1 VKELVIKAE
10 DIQEKDRKIV
20 GSKAFSLYIVMRE
33 GFKVPPY
40 SCITTK
46 AYERY
51 LDSGSLKG
59 RMILELSR
67 KDIEDMRWEE
77 MWDIS
82 LRVRNMFLNTPIPE
96 ALEREIR
103 ENLDRTIT
111 EAPVVV
117 RSSAPGEDSESTSF
131 AGLHESYVNL
141 KGMDPIIEH
150 IRLVWASL
158 WSDAAFLYR
167 NELGLDIKNSS
178 MAVMV
183 QELVAGNVSG
193 IVFSSNPG
201 NKLQMVIE
209 AVHGLNKGLVDGD
222 VEPDRWIIDRKSG
235 AVIEYVNPSSREKIS
250 SLSYTGTT
258 IEMVPESFSN
268 SVPLNESDIRKLHK
282 AALFL
287 EKRFGSPQDIEWTI
301 KEKEIYIL
309 QSRPITTISDNEKR
323 WYMSLRNT
331 LDNLQNLRKRI
342 EIKIIPEMIMDVK
355 TMRSVDLRH
364 LNDTELAREII
375 GRKKMYEDW
384 KKRYADELIP
394 FAHGMRMFGQI
405 YNDVLKPPNPYEFMD
420 LLSGSG
426 LLSIKRNEEL
436 NRLAEVLRKDKSLM
450 DKAKNN
456 TLEGDFK
463 KDVKMF
469 LENFRHSGIYK
480 DEKELLK
487 LIIELASSPA
497 NRVPVKKEIFNLKN
511 KYISAFSEKDR
522 GFAEEVLDIGQ
533 VSYRLRD
540 DDNIYLGRVEDQ
552 YLASL
557 KEAKR
562 RISGRI
568 KNSGAQEDIAEEE
581 LLKAL
586 IDNGYIPAKREKRK
600 KEISQNREYV
610 RQIRGQPAGEGFV
623 TGIAR
628 VIIENEELFEI
639 KLGEILVC
647 DAIDPNMTFVVPLVS
662 GIVERRGGMLIHGAI
677 IAREYGIPCVTG
689 ITDATGIIHTGD
701 ELTVDGYLGIVT
713 IRKK

>member
-1 VKELVIKAE
+1 
-10 DIQEKDRKIV
+10 
-20 GSKAFSLYIVMRE
+20 
-33 GFKVPPY
+33 
-40 SCITTK
+40 
-46 AYERY
+46 
-51 LDSGSLKG
+51 
-59 RMILELSR
+59 
-67 KDIEDMRWEE
+67 
-77 MWDIS
+77 
-82 LRVRNMFLNTPIPE
+82 
-96 ALEREIR
+96 
-103 ENLDRTIT
+103 
-111 EAPVVV
+111 
-117 RSSAPGEDSESTSF
+117 
-131 AGLHESYVNL
+131 
-141 KGMDPIIEH
+141 
-150 IRLVWASL
+150 
-158 WSDAAFLYR
+158 
-167 NELGLDIKNSS
+167 
-178 MAVMV
+178 
-183 QELVAGNVSG
+183 
-193 IVFSSNPG
+193 
-201 NKLQMVIE
+201 
-209 AVHGLNKGLVDGD
+209 
-222 VEPDRWIIDRKSG
+222 
-235 AVIEYVNPSSREKIS
+235 
-250 SLSYTGTT
+250 
-258 IEMVPESFSN
+258 
-268 SVPLNESDIRKLHK
+268 
-282 AALFL
+282 
-287 EKRFGSPQDIEWTI
+287 
-301 KEKEIYIL
+301 
-309 QSRPITTISDNEKR
+309 
-323 WYMSLRNT
+323 
-331 LDNLQNLRKRI
+331 
-342 EIKIIPEMIMDVK
+342 
-355 TMRSVDLRH
+355 
-364 LNDTELAREII
+364 
-375 GRKKMYEDW
+375 
-384 KKRYADELIP
+384 
-394 FAHGMRMFGQI
+394 
-405 YNDVLKPPNPYEFMD
+405 
-420 LLSGSG
+420 
-426 LLSIKRNEEL
+426 
-436 NRLAEVLRKDKSLM
+436 
-450 DKAKNN
+450 
-456 TLEGDFK
+456 
-463 KDVKMF
+463 MF